1 MTPLRQ
7 KMIEDLQ
14 LRGYSPGTQEAYVR
28 AVRQLAEY
36 YDKGPEQ
43 ISEEE
48 LRRYFL
54 YLTNEKQVSRS
65 TSTIALCAI
74 KFFYEHTLQ
83 RQWPTL
89 DLIRPGKDHK
99 LPVVLSTEEVRD
111 LLNTVR
117 KPHYRVCLNTLY
129 GCGLR
134 VSEGCTLQIGNI
146 DSARMAVHVRGGKGK
161 KDRYVPLPESVLSM
175 LRRYWATHRHPIW
188 LFPKQSSSGSSA
200 IQATQPQNY
209 QGLSYALKAAVK
221 ECGIHKHVTL
231 HTLRHSWATH
241 LLEVGVN
248 LRLIQAWLGH
258 ESLRTTALYTHLT
271 HKAQVSAVESINQLM
286 ADLSW

>member
-14 LRGYSPGTQEAYVR
+14 LRGYSAGTQKAYVR

-36 YDKGPEQ
+36 YGKGPDQ

-54 YLTNEKQVSRS
+54 YLSQEKQVSRS
-65 TSTIALCAI
+65 TSTIALCGI
-74 KFFYEHTLQ
+74 KFFYEYTLQ

-89 DLIRPGKDHK
+89 DLIRPGKEQK
-99 LPVVLSTEEVRD
+99 LPVVLSVAEVRK
-111 LLNTVR
+111 LLATVR
-117 KPHYRVCLNTLY
+117 KPDYRVCMSTLY

-134 VSEGCTLQIGNI
+134 VAEGCALQISDI
-146 DSARMAVHVRGGKGK
+146 DGERMTLHVRGGKGK
-161 KDRYVPLPESVLSM
+161 KDRYVPLPQSVLLM
-175 LRRYWATHRHPIW
+175 LGSYWATHRHPGW
-188 LFPKQSSSGSSA
+188 LFPQRPPTDA
-200 IQATQPQNY
+200 AAAQAPQPQGYN
-209 QGLSYALKAAVK
+209 GLYSALKAAVK
-221 ECGIHKHVTL
+221 ECGIHKPVTL

-248 LRLIQAWLGH
+248 LRLIQVWLGH
-258 ESLRTTALYTHLT
+258 ESLRTTALYTHIT
-271 HKAQVSAVESINQLM
+271 HQAQVAAIASINQLM
-286 ADLSW
+286 ADLS

>member
-14 LRGYSPGTQEAYVR
+14 LRGYSAGTQKIYVR

-36 YDKGPEQ
+36 YGKGPDQ

-74 KFFYEHTLQ
+74 KFFYEYTLQ
-83 RQWPTL
+83 RHWPTL
-89 DLIRPGKDHK
+89 DLIRPGKEKK
-99 LPVVLSTEEVRD
+99 LPVVLSTEEVRH
-111 LLNTVR
+111 LLGTVR
-117 KPHYRVCLNTLY
+117 RQDYRVCMSTLY

-134 VSEGCTLQIGNI
+134 ASEGCSLQIRDI
-146 DSARMAVHVRGGKGK
+146 DSDRMMIHVRGGKGK
-161 KDRYVPLPESVLSM
+161 KDRYVPLPPRVLAL
-175 LRRYWATHRHPIW
+175 LRAYWTTHRHPLW
-188 LFPKQSSSGSSA
+188 LFPQRTSA
-200 IQATQPQNY
+200 DASASAALEPQNHNSLY
-209 QGLSYALKAAVK
+209 VGLKAAVK
-221 ECGIHKHVTL
+221 ESGIHKPVTL

-248 LRLIQAWLGH
+248 LRLIQVWLGH

-271 HKAQVSAVESINQLM
+271 DKAQSAAIESLNALM

>member
-1 MTPLRQ
+1 MTALRQ

-14 LRGYSPGTQEAYVR
+14 LRGYALGTQEAYVR
-28 AVRQLAEY
+28 AVGQLAEY
-36 YDKGPEQ
+36 YAKGPDQ

-89 DLIRPGKDHK
+89 DLIRPGKEQK
-99 LPVVLSTEEVRD
+99 LPVVLSVEEVRH
-111 LLNTVR
+111 LLGTVH
-117 KPHYRVCLNTLY
+117 KPHYRVCLSTLY

-134 VSEGCTLQIGNI
+134 VSEGRSLQVSDI
-146 DSARMAVHVRGGKGK
+146 DSARMTVHVRGGKGK

-175 LRRYWATHRHPIW
+175 LRAYWTSHRHPIW
-188 LFPKQSSSGSSA
+188 LFPQHSSSGSSA
-200 IQATQPQNY
+200 TRATQPQNY
-209 QGLSYALKAAVK
+209 HGLYYVLKAALK
-221 ECGIHKHVTL
+221 ECGLHKPVTL

-241 LLEVGVN
+241 LLEAGVS

>member
-14 LRGYSPGTQEAYVR
+14 LRGYAPGTQQAYVR
-28 AVRQLAEY
+28 AVRQMADY
-36 YDKGPEQ
+36 YGKGPDQ
-43 ISEEE
+43 ITEDE

-74 KFFYEHTLQ
+74 KFFYEYTLQ

-89 DLIRPGKDHK
+89 DLIRPGKEQK
-99 LPVVLSTEEVRD
+99 LPVVLSVAEVRS
-111 LLNTVR
+111 LLGTVR
-117 KPHYRVCLNTLY
+117 KPAYRVCMSTLY

-134 VSEGCTLQIGNI
+134 VSEGCSLQIRDI
-146 DSARMAVHVRGGKGK
+146 DSARMTVHVRGGKGK
-161 KDRYVPLPESVLSM
+161 KDRYVPLPQSVLSM
-175 LRRYWATHRHPIW
+175 LRTYWTTHRHPLW
-188 LFPKQSSSGSSA
+188 LFPQRTSA
-200 IQATQPQNY
+200 DASATQATQPQPYN
-209 QGLSYALKAAVK
+209 GLHFALKAAVK
-221 ECGIHKHVTL
+221 ECGMHKPVTL

-248 LRLIQAWLGH
+248 LRLIQVWLGH

-271 HKAQVSAVESINQLM
+271 DKAQVAAIASLNQLM